1 MAFQGNGN
9 AAREGEERRNMFA
22 LVMYI
27 PGPLGRFLD
36 DLRLE
41 LVPHCNPHAHVSVL
55 PPRPLAVHWSAAS
68 QRARALTEGWSPFD
82 LELAT
87 VEVFPATDVIYI
99 EVGAGAAELRALH
112 AAMNAGALEFD
123 EPYEYHPHIT
133 LAQDI
138 AHEDVPRLTA
148 IARRRWAE
156 YRGSRWFRAERAAFV
171 QNAGDNCWVDLA
183 EYALGAVTV

>member
-1 MAFQGNGN
+1 MGFQGNGT

-55 PPRPLAVHWSAAS
+55 PPRPLSVDWATAS
-68 QRARALTEGWSPFD
+68 EWARALTEGRSPFD
-82 LELAT
+82 LELDS
-87 VEVFPATDVIYI
+87 VEIFPATDVIYI
-99 EVGAGAAELRALH
+99 EIGAGAAELRALH
-112 AAMNAGALEFD
+112 AAMNTGALAFE
-123 EPYEYHPHIT
+123 EPFEYHPHIT

-138 AHEDVPRLTA
+138 CHEDVPRLA
-148 IARRRWAE
+148 ELARRRWAE

-171 QNAGDNCWVDLA
+171 QNAGDNRWIDLA
-183 EYALGAVTV
+183 EYALGTVTV